1 LAAETAA
8 ASRRQDF
15 AAGLDKSAKPPPS
28 TLLALH
34 AGTLAAPRVYT
45 AVGDH
50 VEWRGL
56 AECESDERGVGF
68 MVFPIGDD
76 NSARRNI
83 PIVTYLLIVINVLV
97 FLLELNRGDN
107 FIRTY
112 AFIPREFSRNPA
124 GEIQTVLTAMF
135 MHGGWLHLFGN
146 MLYLWIFGDN
156 VEDNFGSVRFLIFYL
171 LCGIAATFAQMWVMP
186 QSNIPNL
193 GASGAIAGVLG
204 AYLVLFPHGRVRVLI
219 GRGIAEVPALVAI
232 GLWIVLQL
240 VSGVG
245 AIANSTQTAEIGGV
259 AYMAH
264 VGGFVAGVVL
274 VFVFRDRAT

>member
-1 LAAETAA
+1 
-8 ASRRQDF
+8 
-15 AAGLDKSAKPPPS
+15 
-28 TLLALH
+28 
-34 AGTLAAPRVYT
+34 
-45 AVGDH
+45 
-50 VEWRGL
+50 
-56 AECESDERGVGF
+56 

-76 NSARRNI
+76 NSARRSI
-83 PIVTYLLIVINVLV
+83 PIVTYLLIIINVLV

-107 FIRTY
+107 FIKTY

-124 GEIQTVLTAMF
+124 GEFQTVLTAMF

-171 LCGIAATFAQMWVMP
+171 LCGIAATFAQMWAMP

-204 AYLVLFPHGRVRVLI
+204 AYLVLFPQGRVRVLI
-219 GRGIAEVPALVAI
+219 GRGVTEVPALLAI
-232 GLWIVLQL
+232 GLWIVLQF

-264 VGGFVAGVVL
+264 VGGFVAGLVL